1 MLVTLR
7 SRRVKALSHYWPFFL
22 FYYIQLTEKTE
33 WLKKSL
39 EGKEEKV
46 AFY

>member
-1 MLVTLR
+1 MLVTLK
-7 SRRVKALSHYWPFFL
+7 SRRVKALSHDWPFFL

-39 EGKEEKV
+39 GGKEEEV
-46 AFY
+46 TFY